1 MPVGG
6 NIRGMTRTQRDAEA
20 RLTELA
26 EAWLLTHRSW
36 NTRAAYE
43 ADLAWFAAWCAESG
57 RLPLRVAQRDVEQCC
72 ADSQDEGDGA
82 ALTRRRLAALTSFFD
97 HAVAAGDRNDN
108 PAEEVERPVRAAVN
122 PPAELDQREAD
133 ALLAAAEELGPK
145 ASVLVALLLV
155 DGLKLGEAL
164 AIDVGDL
171 GLDHSTVTVTRQG
184 RRESVTLHAT
194 SASAIAAY
202 TDGRMTG
209 PLLAGNEAAG
219 TRLTRS
225 GAHQILKRA
234 SIIAGITKSVSAN
247 TLRRHFAS
255 SAYRDGASV
264 DDIRASLG
272 VSERRTTRRLLPQQ
286 PSHIDTKEA

>member
-1 MPVGG
+1 V
-6 NIRGMTRTQRDAEA
+6 TRNQRDAEA

-26 EAWLLTHRSW
+26 EAWLLTHRSP
-36 NTRAAYE
+36 NTRVAYE
-43 ADLAWFAAWCAESG
+43 ADLAWFAAWCERAG
-57 RLPLRVAQRDVEQCC
+57 RSPLRVAQGDVEQCC
-72 ADSQDEGDGA
+72 ADSQDGGDGA
-82 ALTRRRLAALTSFFD
+82 AVTRRRLAALTSFFG
-97 HAVAAGDRNDN
+97 HAVAAGDRADN
-108 PAEEVERPVRAAVN
+108 PAEEVVRPMRAAGT
-122 PPAELDQREAD
+122 PPIELDQCEAE
-133 ALLAAAEELGPK
+133 ALLEAADDLGPK

-171 GLDHSTVTVTRQG
+171 GVDPATVTVTRRG
-184 RRESVTLHAT
+184 RRESVALHAT

-202 TDGRMTG
+202 TQGRVTG
-209 PLLAGNEAAG
+209 PLLAGNGAAG
-219 TRLTRS
+219 NRLTRS

-234 SIIAGITKSVSAN
+234 STNAGITKSVSAN

-272 VSERRTTRRLLPQQ
+272 VNERRTTRRLLPQQ
-286 PSHIDTKEA
+286 P

>member
-1 MPVGG
+1 MTG
-6 NIRGMTRTQRDAEA
+6 NRRDAEA

-43 ADLAWFAAWCAESG
+43 ADLAWFAAWCAQSG

-72 ADSQDEGDGA
+72 ADSQVEGDGA
-82 ALTRRRLAALTSFFD
+82 AVTRRRLAALTSFFD
-97 HAVAAGDRNDN
+97 HAVAAGDRTDN
-108 PAEEVERPVRAAVN
+108 PAEEVERPIPAAVN
-122 PPAELDQREAD
+122 PPAELDQREAE
-133 ALLAAAEELGPK
+133 ALLEAAEELGPK
-145 ASVLVALLLV
+145 ASVLVALLLF

-171 GLDHSTVTVTRQG
+171 GVGRSSVTVTRQG
-184 RRESVTLHAT
+184 RRESVALHANT
-194 SASAIAAY
+194 ASAIAAY
-202 TDGRMTG
+202 THGRATG
-209 PLLAGNEAAG
+209 PLLAGNDAAG

-234 SIIAGITKSVSAN
+234 STNAGITKPVSAN
-247 TLRRHFAS
+247 TLRRYFAS

-272 VSERRTTRRLLPQQ
+272 VGERRTTRRLLPVQ
-286 PSHIDTKEA
+286 P

>member
-1 MPVGG
+1 
-6 NIRGMTRTQRDAEA
+6 MTNDQRDAEA

-26 EAWLLTHRSW
+26 GAWLLAHRSW

-43 ADLAWFAAWCAESG
+43 ADLAWFAAWCVQSG
-57 RLPLRVAQRDVEQCC
+57 RSPLRAAQGDVEQFC
-72 ADSQDEGDGA
+72 ADSQAQGDGA
-82 ALTRRRLAALTSFFD
+82 AVTRRRLSALTSFFD
-97 HAVAAGDRNDN
+97 HAVAAGDITDN
-108 PAEEVERPVRAAVN
+108 PAEQVQRPVQAAAS
-122 PPAELDQREAD
+122 PPAELDECEAE
-133 ALLAAAEELGPK
+133 ALLAAAHKLGSK

-164 AIDVGDL
+164 AIDIDDL
-171 GLDHSTVTVTRQG
+171 GTDPPTLTLTRRGRPESLALHSTT
-184 RRESVTLHAT
+184 A
-194 SASAIAAY
+194 ASIDAY
-202 TDGRMTG
+202 THGRVVG

-234 SIIAGITKSVSAN
+234 SANAGITKSVSAN
-247 TLRRHFAS
+247 TLRRYFAS

-272 VSERRTTRRLLPQQ
+272 VGELRTTRRLLHQHP
-286 PSHIDTKEA
+286 

>member
-1 MPVGG
+1 
-6 NIRGMTRTQRDAEA
+6 MTRNRRDAEA

-43 ADLAWFAAWCAESG
+43 ADLAWFAAWCAQSG

-97 HAVAAGDRNDN
+97 HAVAAGDRTDN
-108 PAEEVERPVRAAVN
+108 PAEEVERPIRAAVD
-122 PPAELDQREAD
+122 PPTELDPGEAE
-133 ALLAAAEELGPK
+133 ALLEAAEELGPK
-145 ASVLVALLLV
+145 ASVLVALLLF

-171 GLDHSTVTVTRQG
+171 GAGRSTVTVTRQG
-184 RRESVTLHAT
+184 RRESVALHAT
-194 SASAIAAY
+194 TAAAIVAY
-202 TDGRMTG
+202 THGRATG
-209 PLLAGNEAAG
+209 PLLAGNDAAG

-234 SIIAGITKSVSAN
+234 SSNAGITKSVSAN
-247 TLRRHFAS
+247 TLRRYFAS

-272 VSERRTTRRLLPQQ
+272 VGERRTTRRLLPRQ
-286 PSHIDTKEA
+286 P